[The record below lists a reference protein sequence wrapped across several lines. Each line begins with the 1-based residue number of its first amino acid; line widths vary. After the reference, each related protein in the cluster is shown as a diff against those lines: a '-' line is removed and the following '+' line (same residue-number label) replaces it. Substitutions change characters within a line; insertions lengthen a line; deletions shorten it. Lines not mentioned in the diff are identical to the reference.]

1 MVQEVQVM
9 DYMPSMP
16 GSVTA
21 SRRIERERS
30 DSSYFFHDIIWGTL
44 MILFPVMLLVFLSGI
59 NIQEE
64 YRMQRI
70 RSEVMTMGRK
80 RRCAAMTMAKENA
93 VDKLEVSRLEA
104 PVRIQQIAEQK
115 LKMSLPVR
123 AVYGSADP
131 AKPRPNKGR

>member
-16 GSVTA
+16 ESVVA
-21 SRRIERERS
+21 PHRIEREKS
-30 DSSYFFHDIIWGTL
+30 DSSYFFHDIILGTL

-70 RSEVMTMGRK
+70 RSEV
-80 RRCAAMTMAKENA
+80 MTMAKENA

-131 AKPRPNKGR
+131 AKLHPNKGR

>member
-1 MVQEVQVM
+1 MVQDVQVM
-9 DYMPSMP
+9 GYMPSMP
-16 GSVTA
+16 ESVA
-21 SRRIERERS
+21 PRRIEHEKS
-30 DSSYFFHDIIWGTL
+30 DSSYFFHDVILGTL
-44 MILFPVMLLVFLSGI
+44 MILLPVMLLVFLNGI

-70 RSEVMTMGRK
+70 RSEV
-80 RRCAAMTMAKENA
+80 MTMAKENA

-123 AVYGSADP
+123 VVYGSADP
-131 AKPRPNKGR
+131 AKPHPNKGR

>member
-16 GSVTA
+16 ESVA
-21 SRRIERERS
+21 APRRIERERS
-30 DSSYFFHDIIWGTL
+30 DSSYFFHDVILGTL
-44 MILFPVMLLVFLSGI
+44 MILFPVSGI

-70 RSEVMTMGRK
+70 RSEVMM
-80 RRCAAMTMAKENA
+80 MAKENA

-131 AKPRPNKGR
+131 AKPHPNKGR

>member
-1 MVQEVQVM
+1 MVQDVQVM
-9 DYMPSMP
+9 GYMPSMP
-16 GSVTA
+16 ESVA
-21 SRRIERERS
+21 PRRIEHEKS
-30 DSSYFFHDIIWGTL
+30 DSSYFFHDVILGML
-44 MILFPVMLLVFLSGI
+44 MILLPVMLLVFLNGI

-70 RSEVMTMGRK
+70 RSEV
-80 RRCAAMTMAKENA
+80 MTMAKENA

-131 AKPRPNKGR
+131 AKPHPNQGR

>member
-16 GSVTA
+16 ESVA
-21 SRRIERERS
+21 APHRIEREKS
-30 DSSYFFHDIIWGTL
+30 DSSYFFHDIILGTL
-44 MILFPVMLLVFLSGI
+44 VMLLVFLSGI

-70 RSEVMTMGRK
+70 RSEV
-80 RRCAAMTMAKENA
+80 MTMAKENA

-131 AKPRPNKGR
+131 AKPHPNKGR

>member
-16 GSVTA
+16 ESVAA

-30 DSSYFFHDIIWGTL
+30 DSSYFFYDVILGTL

-70 RSEVMTMGRK
+70 RSEV
-80 RRCAAMTMAKENA
+80 MTMAKENA

-131 AKPRPNKGR
+131 VKPHPNKGR

>member
-1 MVQEVQVM
+1 MVQDVQVM
-9 DYMPSMP
+9 GYMPSMP
-16 GSVTA
+16 ENVA
-21 SRRIERERS
+21 PRRIEREKS
-30 DSSYFFHDIIWGTL
+30 DSSYFFNDVILGML
-44 MILFPVMLLVFLSGI
+44 MILLPVMLLVFLNGI

-70 RSEVMTMGRK
+70 RSEV
-80 RRCAAMTMAKENA
+80 MTMAKENA

-131 AKPRPNKGR
+131 AKPHPNKGR

>member
-16 GSVTA
+16 ESVA
-21 SRRIERERS
+21 AARQIEREKP
-30 DSSYFFHDIIWGTL
+30 DSSYFFHDVILGML

-64 YRMQRI
+64 YKMQRI
-70 RSEVMTMGRK
+70 RGEV
-80 RRCAAMTMAKENA
+80 MTMAKENA

-115 LKMSLPVR
+115 LHMSLPVR
-123 AVYGSADP
+123 AVYGRADP
-131 AKPRPNKGR
+131 AMPHPNRGR

>member
-16 GSVTA
+16 ESVAA

-30 DSSYFFHDIIWGTL
+30 DSSYVFHDVILGTL

-70 RSEVMTMGRK
+70 RSEV
-80 RRCAAMTMAKENA
+80 MTMAKENA

-131 AKPRPNKGR
+131 AKPHPNKGR

>member
-1 MVQEVQVM
+1 MVQDVQVM
-9 DYMPSMP
+9 GYMPSMP
-16 GSVTA
+16 ESVA
-21 SRRIERERS
+21 PRRIEHEKS
-30 DSSYFFHDIIWGTL
+30 DSSYFFHDFILGML
-44 MILFPVMLLVFLSGI
+44 MILLPVMLLVFLNGI

-70 RSEVMTMGRK
+70 RSEV
-80 RRCAAMTMAKENA
+80 MTMAKENA

-131 AKPRPNKGR
+131 AKPHPNQGR

>member
-1 MVQEVQVM
+1 
-9 DYMPSMP
+9 
-16 GSVTA
+16 
-21 SRRIERERS
+21 
-30 DSSYFFHDIIWGTL
+30 

-70 RSEVMTMGRK
+70 RSEV
-80 RRCAAMTMAKENA
+80 MTMAKENA

-123 AVYGSADP
+123 TVYGSADP
-131 AKPRPNKGR
+131 AKPHPNKER

>member
-16 GSVTA
+16 ESVA
-21 SRRIERERS
+21 VPRQIEHEKP
-30 DSSYFFHDIIWGTL
+30 DSSIFFYDVILGIL
-44 MILFPVMLLVFLSGI
+44 MLLFPVMLLVFLNGI

-64 YRMQRI
+64 YKMQRI
-70 RSEVMTMGRK
+70 RGEV
-80 RRCAAMTMAKENA
+80 MTMAKENA

-131 AKPRPNKGR
+131 AKPHPNKGR

>member
-1 MVQEVQVM
+1 MVQDVQVM
-9 DYMPSMP
+9 GYMPSMSE
-16 GSVTA
+16 SVA
-21 SRRIERERS
+21 PRRIEHEKS
-30 DSSYFFHDIIWGTL
+30 DSSYFFHDVILGML
-44 MILFPVMLLVFLSGI
+44 MILLPVMLLVFLNGI

-70 RSEVMTMGRK
+70 RSEV
-80 RRCAAMTMAKENA
+80 MTMAKENA

-131 AKPRPNKGR
+131 AKPHPNQGR

>member
-1 MVQEVQVM
+1 MVQDVQVM
-9 DYMPSMP
+9 GYMPSMP
-16 GSVTA
+16 ESVA
-21 SRRIERERS
+21 PRRIEHEKS
-30 DSSYFFHDIIWGTL
+30 DSSYFFHDVILGML
-44 MILFPVMLLVFLSGI
+44 MILLPVMLLVFLNGI

-70 RSEVMTMGRK
+70 RSEVMTM
-80 RRCAAMTMAKENA
+80 AKENA
-93 VDKLEVSRLEA
+93 VDKLDVFRLEA

-131 AKPRPNKGR
+131 AKPHPNQGR

>member
-16 GSVTA
+16 ESVAA

-30 DSSYFFHDIIWGTL
+30 DSSYFFHDIILGTL

-70 RSEVMTMGRK
+70 RSEVMTMALRSQDHLRPYRREGLDLQGRH
-80 RRCAAMTMAKENA
+80 
-93 VDKLEVSRLEA
+93 D
-104 PVRIQQIAEQK
+104 
-115 LKMSLPVR
+115 R
-123 AVYGSADP
+123 A
-131 AKPRPNKGR
+131 

>member
-16 GSVTA
+16 ESVAA
-21 SRRIERERS
+21 SRRIEHERS

-70 RSEVMTMGRK
+70 RSEVMTM
-80 RRCAAMTMAKENA
+80 AKENA

-123 AVYGSADP
+123 VVYGSADP
-131 AKPRPNKGR
+131 AKPHPNKGR

>member
-1 MVQEVQVM
+1 M

-16 GSVTA
+16 ESVVA

-30 DSSYFFHDIIWGTL
+30 DSSYFFHDVILGTL

-70 RSEVMTMGRK
+70 RSEV
-80 RRCAAMTMAKENA
+80 MTMAKENA

-131 AKPRPNKGR
+131 AKPHPNKGR

>member
-16 GSVTA
+16 ESVAA
-21 SRRIERERS
+21 SRRIGRERS
-30 DSSYFFHDIIWGTL
+30 DSSYFFHDIILGTL
-44 MILFPVMLLVFLSGI
+44 MILFPVMLLVFLRGL

-70 RSEVMTMGRK
+70 RSEV
-80 RRCAAMTMAKENA
+80 MTMAKENA

-131 AKPRPNKGR
+131 AKPHPNKGR

>member
-1 MVQEVQVM
+1 MVQDVQVM
-9 DYMPSMP
+9 GYMPSMP
-16 GSVTA
+16 GSVA
-21 SRRIERERS
+21 APRRIERERS
-30 DSSYFFHDIIWGTL
+30 DSSFFFHDIILGML

-70 RSEVMTMGRK
+70 RSEV
-80 RRCAAMTMAKENA
+80 MTMAKENA

-123 AVYGSADP
+123 TVYGSADP
-131 AKPRPNKGR
+131 AKPHPNKGR

>member
-16 GSVTA
+16 GSVA
-21 SRRIERERS
+21 APRRIERERS
-30 DSSYFFHDIIWGTL
+30 DSFYFFHDIILGAL
-44 MILFPVMLLVFLSGI
+44 MILLPVMLLVFLSGI

-70 RSEVMTMGRK
+70 RSEV
-80 RRCAAMTMAKENA
+80 MTMAKENA

-115 LKMSLPVR
+115 LKMSLPAR

-131 AKPRPNKGR
+131 GKPHPNKGR

>member
-1 MVQEVQVM
+1 
-9 DYMPSMP
+9 
-16 GSVTA
+16 
-21 SRRIERERS
+21 
-30 DSSYFFHDIIWGTL
+30 
-44 MILFPVMLLVFLSGI
+44 MLLVFLSGI

-70 RSEVMTMGRK
+70 RSEV
-80 RRCAAMTMAKENA
+80 MTMAKENA

-131 AKPRPNKGR
+131 AKPHPKKGR

>member
-16 GSVTA
+16 ESVAA

-30 DSSYFFHDIIWGTL
+30 DSFYFFHDIILGAL
-44 MILFPVMLLVFLSGI
+44 MILLPVMLLVFLSGI

-70 RSEVMTMGRK
+70 RSEV
-80 RRCAAMTMAKENA
+80 MTMAKENA

-115 LKMSLPVR
+115 LKMSLPAR

-131 AKPRPNKGR
+131 AKPHPNKGR

>member
-9 DYMPSMP
+9 DYIPSMP
-16 GSVTA
+16 ESVA
-21 SRRIERERS
+21 APRRIERERF
-30 DSSYFFHDIIWGTL
+30 DSSYFFHDVILGTL

-70 RSEVMTMGRK
+70 RSEVMTM
-80 RRCAAMTMAKENA
+80 AKENA

-104 PVRIQQIAEQK
+104 PVRIQQIAEQR

-131 AKPRPNKGR
+131 VKPHPNKGR

>member
-1 MVQEVQVM
+1 MVQDVQVM

-16 GSVTA
+16 ESIATP
-21 SRRIERERS
+21 RRIEHEKS
-30 DSSYFFHDIIWGTL
+30 DSSYFFHDVILGML
-44 MILFPVMLLVFLSGI
+44 MILLPVMLLVFLNGI

-70 RSEVMTMGRK
+70 RSEV
-80 RRCAAMTMAKENA
+80 MTMAKENA

-123 AVYGSADP
+123 AVYGSVDP
-131 AKPRPNKGR
+131 VMPHPNQGR

>member
-1 MVQEVQVM
+1 MVQDVQVM
-9 DYMPSMP
+9 GYMPSMP
-16 GSVTA
+16 ESVA
-21 SRRIERERS
+21 PRRIEHEKS
-30 DSSYFFHDIIWGTL
+30 DSSYFFHDVILGML
-44 MILFPVMLLVFLSGI
+44 MILFPVMLLVFLNGI

-70 RSEVMTMGRK
+70 RSEV
-80 RRCAAMTMAKENA
+80 MTMAKENA

-131 AKPRPNKGR
+131 VMPHPNQGR

>member
-1 MVQEVQVM
+1 MVQDVQVM
-9 DYMPSMP
+9 GYMPSMP
-16 GSVTA
+16 ESVAT
-21 SRRIERERS
+21 RRIEHEKS
-30 DSSYFFHDIIWGTL
+30 DSSYFFHDVILGML
-44 MILFPVMLLVFLSGI
+44 MILFPVMLLVFLNGI

-70 RSEVMTMGRK
+70 RSEV
-80 RRCAAMTMAKENA
+80 MTMAKENA

-131 AKPRPNKGR
+131 AKPHPNQGR

>member
-1 MVQEVQVM
+1 MVQEVQVI

-16 GSVTA
+16 ESVAA
-21 SRRIERERS
+21 SRWIERERS
-30 DSSYFFHDIIWGTL
+30 DSSYFFHDIILGTL
-44 MILFPVMLLVFLSGI
+44 MILLPVMLLVFLSGI

-70 RSEVMTMGRK
+70 RSEV
-80 RRCAAMTMAKENA
+80 MTMAKENA

-131 AKPRPNKGR
+131 AKPHPNKGR

>member
-16 GSVTA
+16 ESVAA
-21 SRRIERERS
+21 SRRIEHEKS
-30 DSSYFFHDIIWGTL
+30 DSSYFFHDVILGML
-44 MILFPVMLLVFLSGI
+44 MILLPVMLLVFLNGI

-70 RSEVMTMGRK
+70 RSEV
-80 RRCAAMTMAKENA
+80 MTMAKENA

-131 AKPRPNKGR
+131 VMPHPNQGR

>member
-16 GSVTA
+16 ESVA
-21 SRRIERERS
+21 VPHRIEREKS
-30 DSSYFFHDIIWGTL
+30 DSSYFFHDIILGTL

-70 RSEVMTMGRK
+70 RSEV
-80 RRCAAMTMAKENA
+80 MTMAKENA

-123 AVYGSADP
+123 VVYGSADP
-131 AKPRPNKGR
+131 AKPHPNKGR

>member
-1 MVQEVQVM
+1 MVQDVQVM
-9 DYMPSMP
+9 GYMPSMP
-16 GSVTA
+16 ESVA
-21 SRRIERERS
+21 PQRIEREKS
-30 DSSYFFHDIIWGTL
+30 DSSYFFHDVILGML
-44 MILFPVMLLVFLSGI
+44 MILLPVMLLVFLNGI

-70 RSEVMTMGRK
+70 RSEV
-80 RRCAAMTMAKENA
+80 MTMAKENA

-131 AKPRPNKGR
+131 AKPHPNKGR

>member
-16 GSVTA
+16 ESVAA

-30 DSSYFFHDIIWGTL
+30 DSSYFFHDVILGTL
-44 MILFPVMLLVFLSGI
+44 MILFPVMLLVFLNGI

-70 RSEVMTMGRK
+70 RSEV
-80 RRCAAMTMAKENA
+80 MTMAKENA

-131 AKPRPNKGR
+131 AKPHPNKGR

>member
-16 GSVTA
+16 ESVAA
-21 SRRIERERS
+21 SRRIEHERS
-30 DSSYFFHDIIWGTL
+30 DSSYFFHDIILGTL
-44 MILFPVMLLVFLSGI
+44 MIFFPVMLLVFLSGI

-70 RSEVMTMGRK
+70 RSEV
-80 RRCAAMTMAKENA
+80 MTMAKENA

-131 AKPRPNKGR
+131 AKPHPNKGR